1 MHRCLIA
8 DHSPIVRRVAKSI
21 LMDFG
26 FDVQDVQTGAEAI
39 AIVNRFAPRVILVDS
54 ALRDIPVL
62 DVLRHI
68 RDTCRQPTHAV
79 YCPSEF
85 DLLDLQRAHA
95 AGATDVLVKPF
106 DRATLAGKIETW
118 LGEPAPARPAY
129 ISRLAR
135 SEIVRV

>member
-8 DHSPIVRRVAKSI
+8 DNSPLVRRVAKSI

-26 FDVQDVQTGAEAI
+26 FEVQDVQTGAEAI
-39 AIVNRFAPRVILVDS
+39 AVVNRFAPRVVLVDA
-54 ALRDIPVL
+54 ALQDMPVL

-68 RDTCRQPTHAV
+68 RDRGPQLTRAV
-79 YCPSEF
+79 YCPNEF

-118 LGEPAPARPAY
+118 INEPAPGRPAY